1 METIIVFKRRHFPN
15 SSHFHKGQAHYQLVE
30 KPPAQ
35 LGALHPKGFS
45 NENIHHCIYG
55 KKKKKHPTSDRF
67 IKIAFPQC
75 LSQQMRIKA
84 MC

>member
-1 METIIVFKRRHFPN
+1 METIIVFKRRHFSN
-15 SSHFHKGQAHYQLVE
+15 SSHIHNGQAHYQLVE

-45 NENIHHCIYG
+45 NENIHHCIYE
-55 KKKKKHPTSDRF
+55 KEKNHPTSDRF

>member
-55 KKKKKHPTSDRF
+55 KKKKTPYLRQIYKNSISSVPITTNED
-67 IKIAFPQC
+67 
-75 LSQQMRIKA
+75 
-84 MC
+84 

>member
-45 NENIHHCIYG
+45 NENIHPCIYG
-55 KKKKKHPTSDRF
+55 KKKKTPYLRQIYKNSISSVPITTNED
-67 IKIAFPQC
+67 
-75 LSQQMRIKA
+75 
-84 MC
+84 